1 MYYSFKH
8 EFLINNSYTYQ
19 MTEEKL
25 QNHEIKKLR
34 IVILGYNNFTTSII
48 QKFHEE
54 SSSVSIICD
63 LEKISPVHKKNFL
76 NENNINLHQITN
88 SLIND
93 FDNVRIKES
102 DLFLAATESDLLNLM
117 AVQISQNI
125 FHMSKNKAMCII
137 SNEDLAKIYINM
149 GIKCI
154 NTSHLITENISNELN
169 RQ

>member
-1 MYYSFKH
+1 
-8 EFLINNSYTYQ
+8 

-125 FHMSKNKAMCII
+125 FHMSKN
-137 SNEDLAKIYINM
+137 
-149 GIKCI
+149 
-154 NTSHLITENISNELN
+154 
-169 RQ
+169 

>member
-19 MTEEKL
+19 MTEEKV

-63 LEKISPVHKKNFL
+63 LEKISLVHKKNFL

-102 DLFLAATESDLLNLM
+102 DLFLAVTESDLLNLM

-125 FHMSKNKAMCII
+125 FHMPKNL
-137 SNEDLAKIYINM
+137 S
-149 GIKCI
+149 
-154 NTSHLITENISNELN
+154 LIHI
-169 RQ
+169 

>member
-25 QNHEIKKLR
+25 QNHEIKNLR

-102 DLFLAATESDLLNLM
+102 DLF
-117 AVQISQNI
+117 
-125 FHMSKNKAMCII
+125 
-137 SNEDLAKIYINM
+137 
-149 GIKCI
+149 
-154 NTSHLITENISNELN
+154 
-169 RQ
+169 